1 MGSNGNGN
9 GAAVAPANGNGT
21 AEILRPRAEW
31 IVNRKAEV
39 ARTGDTNVSQM
50 HFARL
55 GRITEEMAF
64 VAEREKIDAA
74 LVRDEV
80 AAGPADYS
88 GEHQPSRAGAD
99 GHRHCHAVQGEREYR
114 QFRDYIEY

>member
-9 GAAVAPANGNGT
+9 GAAVESQANGT

-55 GRITEEMAF
+55 GRITEEMEF
-64 VAEREKIDAA
+64 VAKREKLAPELI
-74 LVRDEV
+74 RDEI
-80 AAGPADYS
+80 AAG
-88 GEHQPSRAGAD
+88 G
-99 GHRHCHAVQGEREYR
+99 
-114 QFRDYIEY
+114 